1 MTDDDFGTVNL
12 KRGDHTRELEVL
24 RQHRASLVK
33 MLAEVDQQLRE
44 LELFSAPALEH
55 PPAPQHPARRGI
67 EEFPLDPTPDYEES
81 QTMNRGGGLR
91 VLLIIGAAVLALAL
105 IGYLIW
111 RASSDRPASATTA
124 VVDETA
130 TTTPATV
137 DETETI
143 APATPAAGLMVRP
156 QSHEYGLVRKG
167 TRATRQFEV
176 TNNSEEPMPI
186 AISRS
191 TCRCLYYEHAPV
203 VPPKAKESITVTV
216 DGARAKSGTL
226 REAVKVTSKSDPAVS
241 ISFDV
246 IATVR

>member
-1 MTDDDFGTVNL
+1 MSDDDFGTVNL
-12 KRGDHTRELEVL
+12 KRGDHTRELGVL
-24 RQHRASLVK
+24 REHRESLVK

-44 LELFSAPALEH
+44 LELSSSPATQR
-55 PPAPQHPARRGI
+55 PASAPQHPARRGI
-67 EEFPLDPTPDYEES
+67 EEFPLDPTPDHDES
-81 QTMNRGGGLR
+81 QTMNSGGGLR
-91 VLLIIGAAVLALAL
+91 VLLIIGAAVLALSL

-111 RASSDRPASATTA
+111 RASSDRPAAAATTI
-124 VVDETA
+124 VDETA

-143 APATPAAGLMVRP
+143 APATQAGLAIRP

-167 TRATRQFEV
+167 TRTTRQFEV
-176 TNNSEEPMPI
+176 TNNTDEPMTI
-186 AISRS
+186 AVSRS
-191 TCRCLYYEHAPV
+191 TCRCLYYEHSPV

-216 DGARAKSGTL
+216 DGAKAKAGTL
-226 REAVKVTSKSDPAVS
+226 RETIRVTSKSDPAVS